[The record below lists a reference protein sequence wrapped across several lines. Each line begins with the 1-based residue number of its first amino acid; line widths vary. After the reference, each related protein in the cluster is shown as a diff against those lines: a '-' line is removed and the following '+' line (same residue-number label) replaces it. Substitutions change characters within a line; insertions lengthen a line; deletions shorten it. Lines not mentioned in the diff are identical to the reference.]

1 MNIRLIQIGQCRC
14 SPVTWSIEIKKI
26 NKKYC
31 LPSNHHS
38 KRLVMESLA
47 DGKQRCIKKKEKKS
61 VRLCKLCRQSTVS
74 QPSHGECAER
84 ELRFDHLSGLTDS
97 VCLCVCVWV
106 ICGCWVGG
114 AEESVLLT
122 QAYCGDKGEISAY
135 NMVSARATSY
145 CTIKACFVGALG
157 KMKVKYQSEFAL

>member
-1 MNIRLIQIGQCRC
+1 MGNRDA
-14 SPVTWSIEIKKI
+14 
-26 NKKYC
+26 
-31 LPSNHHS
+31 S
-38 KRLVMESLA
+38 K
-47 DGKQRCIKKKEKKS
+47 KKKEKCEA
-61 VRLCKLCRQSTVS
+61 VQIMQTVDCS

-97 VCLCVCVWV
+97 VCLCVCVRV

-135 NMVSARATSY
+135 NMISARATSY
-145 CTIKACFVGALG
+145 CTIKTCFVGPLG